1 LTQKSYHFGFICNEY
16 PVISSNG
23 GIGSFTQT
31 LGDKL
36 VARGHRVTVFGVYK
50 HLDKKIR
57 RDING
62 VLVIAV
68 PYIDIPRGDWEFNR
82 WRLMRLIK
90 AEHRRNNLS
99 LLEVPD
105 YQGWLRQSSI
115 KVPKIV
121 RIHSPQKVGLD
132 PLVDVKNL
140 PRSIRSEEESLKHAD
155 FICAVGTSVEKAA
168 RQTYLNSLSA
178 ETPITVIYN
187 GIDTD
192 NYQPKQGESKQDMN
206 IVFAGRLTEKKGVIE
221 LVKAWPQIA
230 SKFPQAKLILAGR
243 DSGYGDS
250 GSMINELNKLLPE
263 EIRDSLVHTGF
274 LDSAEILSLF
284 QNATLCIFPSHRE
297 AFSVVILEAMA
308 TGKPVIYSTIG
319 PGYEIIEHG
328 KTGLLCDPHSP
339 DDIAKQ
345 VNHLLND
352 SSLMGE
358 MGQKAREHVVANFS
372 LDHIVKNNLEY
383 FISCIDDYGRK
394 G

>member
-1 LTQKSYHFGFICNEY
+1 LTQKSYHFGFVCNEY

-31 LGDKL
+31 LGEKF
-36 VARGHRVTVFGVYK
+36 VALGHQVTVFGVYK
-50 HLDKKIR
+50 HLEKKTR

-62 VLVIAV
+62 VQVIAV
-68 PYIDIPRGDWEFNR
+68 PYIVIPRGDWEFNR

-90 AEHRRNNLS
+90 AEHRRNKLS

-105 YQGWLRQSSI
+105 YQGWLRQNSL
-115 KVPKIV
+115 KVPKII

-132 PLVDVKNL
+132 PFVDPKNL
-140 PRSIRSEEESLKHAD
+140 PRSIRSEEESINHAD
-155 FICAVGTSVEKAA
+155 FICAVGTSAEKAA
-168 RQTYLNSLSA
+168 RQTYLNTLNT

-187 GIDTD
+187 GIDTAT
-192 NYQPKQGESKQDMN
+192 YQPKQGESKPELN

-230 SKFPQAKLILAGR
+230 NQFPHAKLILAGR
-243 DSGYGDS
+243 DSEYGDS

-263 EIRDSLVHTGF
+263 EIKDSLVQTGF

-345 VNHLLND
+345 VIRLLNNRGLRD
-352 SSLMGE
+352 EIGM
-358 MGQKAREHVVANFS
+358 KAREHVVANFS
-372 LDHIVKNNLEY
+372 LDHIVKENLEY
-383 FISCIDDYGRK
+383 FISCINDYSLK

>member
-1 LTQKSYHFGFICNEY
+1 MTQKSYHFGFVCNEY

-31 LGDKL
+31 LGEKL
-36 VARGHRVTVFGVYK
+36 VAHGHRVTVFGVYK
-50 HLDKKIR
+50 HLTKKIR
-57 RDING
+57 RDINR
-62 VLVIAV
+62 VQVIAV

-90 AEHRRNNLS
+90 AEHRRNKLS

-105 YQGWLRQSSI
+105 YQGWLRHSSI
-115 KVPKIV
+115 KIPKII

-132 PLVDVKNL
+132 PLVDPKNL

-168 RQTYLNSLSA
+168 RQTYLNALNS
-178 ETPITVIYN
+178 ETPINVIYN

-192 NYQPKQGESKQDMN
+192 TYQPAEGEREKN
-206 IVFAGRLTEKKGVIE
+206 LNVVFAGRLTEKKGVLE

-230 SKFPQAKLILAGR
+230 SKFPSAKLILAGR
-243 DSGYGDS
+243 DSEYGDS
-250 GSMINELNKLLPE
+250 GSMIDELKKLLPDAVRE
-263 EIRDSLVHTGF
+263 SLVHTGF
-274 LDSAEILSLF
+274 LDSAKILSLF

-345 VNHLLND
+345 VDQLLNNR
-352 SSLMGE
+352 SLRDVIGM
-358 MGQKAREHVVANFS
+358 KAREHVVANFS
-372 LDHIVKNNLEY
+372 LDHIVGKNLEY
-383 FISCIDDYGRK
+383 FISCINDYGMK